1 MKKGRRKSKPKKK
14 KPTDSSTESIEGSI
28 ASSELESD
36 ESLVPPTPAPVG
48 VVGTVRN
55 CYKCDFYPKVLTL
68 HFLTSSPFPYRDTD
82 EGEKLKTFSDVEWE
96 QGEEALPANL
106 IKTQISDKK
115 ISVFAPR
122 VGAASAK
129 KSKKRTQSAEKLKQQ
144 KELDSKIDL
153 IGQFVA
159 AAVKVMSNSATG
171 VDDVEVTVSVRFTGE
186 RAISI

>member
-48 VVGTVRN
+48 VVGTVR
-55 CYKCDFYPKVLTL
+55 
-68 HFLTSSPFPYRDTD
+68 
-82 EGEKLKTFSDVEWE
+82 
-96 QGEEALPANL
+96 
-106 IKTQISDKK
+106 KK

-171 VDDVEVTVSVRFTGE
+171 VDDVEVRIIE
-186 RAISI
+186 L